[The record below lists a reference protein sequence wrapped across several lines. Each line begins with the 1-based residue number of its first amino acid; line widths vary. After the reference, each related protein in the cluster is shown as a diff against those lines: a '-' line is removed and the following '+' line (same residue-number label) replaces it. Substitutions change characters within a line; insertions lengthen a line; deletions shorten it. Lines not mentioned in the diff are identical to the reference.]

1 VKLQRD
7 RRNSSKVKFIQQKV
21 ISFETVV
28 LLLTLFLFFLVIVL
42 VIGLVFLSEDGF
54 FEQQELSIIFVSEA
68 IE

>member
-7 RRNSSKVKFIQQKV
+7 KRNSSKVKFIQQQQV
-21 ISFETVV
+21 ILFDTVV
-28 LLLTLFLFFLVIVL
+28 LLLTLFFLVIGL

-54 FEQQELSIIFVSEA
+54 FVQELSISFVSEA